1 MTFWC
6 RWCYSAESIRPI
18 RRQMKRFTT
27 RSVCPLNSCAPR
39 YTTLSNVCVILLCLS
54 HVSHLLLGQPVDDCC
69 TFLYRANI
77 ILVMAV
83 FPSMH
88 PKVGTLFLAKFEMLT
103 LSAVSAAFLKWCLL
117 SVSASWSWKTRYIK
131 SIHYYYYYLFRHPS
145 NTRPIKYVRYSINK
159 QTCAL

>member
-1 MTFWC
+1 
-6 RWCYSAESIRPI
+6 
-18 RRQMKRFTT
+18 MKRFST
-27 RSVCPLNSCAPR
+27 RSVCPLNSCALR

-88 PKVGTLFLAKFEMLT
+88 PKVGTLFLAKFEMLKSQRSV
-103 LSAVSAAFLKWCLL
+103 LEVMSANRQRLM
-117 SVSASWSWKTRYIK
+117 IME
-131 SIHYYYYYLFRHPS
+131 
-145 NTRPIKYVRYSINK
+145 N
-159 QTCAL
+159 ALY